1 MQESSDIKPSAA
13 RVSNAGDSMGYRRAL
28 LLCVSVSLL
37 GETSARFEI
46 NGHTIDG
53 QAIGGWLSSQQNKLK
68 ERMKD
73 LKVQAVKMADTLKPK
88 EQSGQPSEESPSPAA
103 SQLPSMPPSTP
114 AQPSRAEAAAAAAG
128 GKSWLPFGLGEL
140 VGAVALAA
148 LVGLLL
154 DEKRMQTVRSRIRE
168 ATQAWAS
175 DAKPAA
181 PPPADE
187 PPAAPAAITQ
197 REAVARPSQEPG
209 LMSYVDVSASA
220 FGGGGGAAGA
230 QDPEL
235 MSYVDVSQAG
245 LMDGAAPS
253 Q

>member
-1 MQESSDIKPSAA
+1 M
-13 RVSNAGDSMGYRRAL
+13 NYRRTL
-28 LLCVSVSLL
+28 LLCVSATLCASA
-37 GETSARFEI
+37 TARFEI

-53 QAIGGWLSSQQNKLK
+53 QAIGGWFSSQQNKLK

-73 LKVQAVKMADTLKPK
+73 LKVQAVKVADTLKPK
-88 EQSGQPSEESPSPAA
+88 EQPPSEESPSPAA
-103 SQLPSMPPSTP
+103 SQQPSAPPSMPAQASQP
-114 AQPSRAEAAAAAAG
+114 APAPAAS

-154 DEKRMQTVRSRIRE
+154 DEKRVQTVRSRVRE
-168 ATQAWAS
+168 LTAAWAP

-181 PPPADE
+181 PPPAAQADE

-197 REAVARPSQEPG
+197 RAAIARPSQEPG

-220 FGGGGGAAGA
+220 FGGGGGV

-245 LMDGAAPS
+245 LMGAASS